1 LTEPDKNLP
10 ALKQITGKPT
20 IEKISREVAAVF
32 KDDALVSRTVK
43 LYLCQRYTGLQL
55 RVIGEYF
62 GIGESGVC
70 QASRRLDL
78 KMKGDSGLQK
88 KVDKIKGKLWLSR
101 MKT

>member
-1 LTEPDKNLP
+1 LATFFAEIFNFFLGSFQGFCQTCLD
-10 ALKQITGKPT
+10 
-20 IEKISREVAAVF
+20 F
-32 KDDALVSRTVK
+32 KG
-43 LYLCQRYTGLQL
+43 YTGLQL

-101 MKT
+101 MNGLLPKQKSL